1 MELKN
6 VKVSGGHQLSPHS
19 VDFILTGHHILFCAM
34 EGLPQRGCFMD
45 SSFSDYGHCHQVGIR
60 SVHHIY
66 SNNFLL
72 LFRMFHDPQLP
83 LRTVLDAVSSF
94 VSIIHSSLHAG
105 VIARRTVSL
114 EFPKFV
120 FDFLFKIK
128 DLLSDKPGRLFER
141 NDFPSLYFKD
151 SDFISHNKFG
161 GHFIVFPIYMY
172 CHLKFTQQNYY
183 SKGKTLPRCFTETLS
198 LKQVKKR
205 V

>member
-1 MELKN
+1 MATADRPCTRDTNRKEPGFYKRLLEDQLDGSESYNEKDIAVGEDNVFEVERLLELKN

-45 SSFSDYGHCHQVGIR
+45 SSFSDYGHCHQVGVH
-60 SVHHIY
+60 SVHRIY

-72 LFRMFHDPQLP
+72 LFRMFHDPQPP

-105 VIARRTVSL
+105 IIARRTVSL

-120 FDFLFKIK
+120 FNFLFKK
-128 DLLSDKPGRLFER
+128 
-141 NDFPSLYFKD
+141 
-151 SDFISHNKFG
+151 
-161 GHFIVFPIYMY
+161 
-172 CHLKFTQQNYY
+172 
-183 SKGKTLPRCFTETLS
+183 
-198 LKQVKKR
+198 
-205 V
+205 